1 MHQPI
6 DKFAASALVLATQAF
21 ITNNAQITTSTEAE
35 NLLNDSNNI
44 WTVYETSRMLRS
56 RHRES
61 HKVDFGNDENT
72 GG

>member
-35 NLLNDSNNI
+35 NLLNDSQQYLDSVRDI
-44 WTVYETSRMLRS
+44 KDVTVPLQGEPQSRFR
-56 RHRES
+56 
-61 HKVDFGNDENT
+61 
-72 GG
+72 